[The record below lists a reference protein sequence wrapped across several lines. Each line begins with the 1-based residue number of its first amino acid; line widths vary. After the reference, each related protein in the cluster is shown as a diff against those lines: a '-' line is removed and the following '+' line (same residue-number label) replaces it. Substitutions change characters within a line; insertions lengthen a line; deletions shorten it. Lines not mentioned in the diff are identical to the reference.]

1 MSAPNFPEWKAQRGW
16 SRRRL
21 CVKQASKRSRN
32 VRYNCTGPVPLRPHV
47 VSPRDLWLCVLPSW
61 QINVNVNGSRRFQI
75 LEAFK
80 FTRQG
85 SAGSNFD

>member
-1 MSAPNFPEWKAQRGW
+1 MLIQEAQRNLMDVVGGCVVCALHGESPWDRW
-16 SRRRL
+16 S
-21 CVKQASKRSRN
+21 
-32 VRYNCTGPVPLRPHV
+32 
-47 VSPRDLWLCVLPSW
+47 CVLPSW